1 MSNIALIHCEDYDP
15 DPVEEATRLL
25 IDALGGINQ
34 FVKPGQKVLLKPNLL
49 GAYARERRITTDP
62 AIVRAVAKVV
72 LEAGGKPF
80 IGDSPALHSFKKAA
94 FQSGLATVAE
104 ELKIELVE
112 LSDPRIAPVPVGSVF
127 KKIEIAAQALDADVI
142 INLPKLKTHSQM
154 LLTLGVKNLFGTV
167 VGQRKG
173 EWHYMAGVDRDTF
186 ADLHLD
192 IYQTVKPVLT
202 ILDGVWAME
211 GNGPSNGRPRKL
223 GLIAA
228 AQDAIAL
235 DVCICHLLGAP
246 VRSFPIYR
254 AAKKRKMGETD
265 IAKMRFPLERPES
278 FAVKDFEI
286 PVRDSLGVL
295 PGWLG
300 WITKR
305 FLVSKP
311 VHATSSC
318 TECGQCEKICPA
330 AAILVKDQKAHFDY
344 NACIR
349 CYCCQEVCP
358 QNAIQFQQGRLVRI
372 LKYFDK

>member
-1 MSNIALIHCEDYDP
+1 MSYIALIHCDNYNP
-15 DPVEEATRLL
+15 DRVEKAVRLL
-25 IDALGGINQ
+25 VDALGGIDA

-49 GAYARERRITTDP
+49 GAYDREQRVTTDP
-62 AIVRAVAKVV
+62 AVVRAVAKLV
-72 LEAGGKPF
+72 LEAGGIPF
-80 IGDSPALHSFKKAA
+80 IGDSPALHSFKKSAQQA
-94 FQSGLATVAE
+94 GLAGVAE

-112 LSDPRIAPVPVGSVF
+112 LSTPRIAPVPADSVF

-186 ADLHLD
+186 VDLHLD
-192 IYQTVKPVLT
+192 IYQTVKPSLT

-211 GNGPSNGRPRKL
+211 GNGPSNGRPRHL

-228 AQDAIAL
+228 SRDAVSL
-235 DVCICHLLGAP
+235 DVCICHVLGASLH
-246 VRSFPIYR
+246 SFPLYR
-254 AAKKRKMGETD
+254 AARKRGIGETD
-265 IAKMRFPLERPES
+265 LQKMEFPLERPES
-278 FAVKDFEI
+278 FAVKAFEI

-295 PGWLG
+295 PEWLG
-300 WITKR
+300 WVTKR

-311 VHATSSC
+311 IHAAGFC

-330 AAILVKDQKAHFDY
+330 AAIRVKDKKARFDY
-344 NACIR
+344 KACIR

-358 QNAIQFQQGRLVRI
+358 QDAIRFKQGFLVKI
-372 LKYFDK
+372 LKYFGK